1 MRLRIVA
8 VTLLF
13 AVGGCSS
20 PIGLAGTTGRP
31 MNAVPT
37 GIVHVAA
44 GSDTD
49 GSTATDPA
57 TGGST
62 TTGPVVP
69 GPGATDRAAPGSGT
83 AGFTAADPLM
93 PEPVP
98 VGPAP
103 AAPAAGAPPVAGPET
118 PAVKPGAAQP
128 RRPESDFPLPP
139 PARSVNCRQIKCVA
153 LTFDDGPGPYTGMLL
168 DILARYQARATFFV
182 LGRMVAVDHR
192 DSLHRM
198 VAEGHEVGNHTWD
211 HLDLTGLPEAEII
224 HQLRRTQEIVR
235 HAIGFEM
242 TLMRPPYGSTNTR
255 VTDVSRHEGLAQVLW
270 NVDTVD
276 WRDRKASIVTERA
289 ANIQPGSIV
298 LMHDIYPST
307 VLAVPRLLNELTAK
321 GYTFVTI
328 PELYGEPLTGGP
340 VRSLNIPPA
349 AMARLR
355 ALDGPAHG
363 TRGRPRP

>member
-13 AVGGCSS
+13 AVGGCAS
-20 PIGLAGTTGRP
+20 PIGLAGITGRP
-31 MNAVPT
+31 MDATPT
-37 GIVHVAA
+37 GIVHLAA

-49 GSTATDPA
+49 GSTVTDPA

-62 TTGPVVP
+62 TTGPAAP
-69 GPGATDRAAPGSGT
+69 APGSGT
-83 AGFTAADPLM
+83 AGSTVAGPLM
-93 PEPVP
+93 PESVPADPVRAD
-98 VGPAP
+98 PAP

-118 PAVKPGAAQP
+118 PAAKPGAVQQ

-139 PARSVNCRQIKCVA
+139 PARPVNCRQIKCVA
-153 LTFDDGPGPYTGMLL
+153 LTFDDGPGPYTGLLL
-168 DILARYQARATFFV
+168 DILVKYQARATFFV

-192 DSLHRM
+192 DSLYRM

-255 VTDVSRHEGLAQVLW
+255 VTDVSRREGLAQVLW

-276 WRDRKASIVTERA
+276 WRDRRASIVTERA
-289 ANIQPGSIV
+289 ADVEPGSIV

-307 VLAVPRLLNELTAK
+307 VMAVPRLLNELTAK

-340 VRSLNIPPA
+340 VRSLDIPRA

-363 TRGRPRP
+363 PRGRPRP

>member
-1 MRLRIVA
+1 
-8 VTLLF
+8 
-13 AVGGCSS
+13 
-20 PIGLAGTTGRP
+20 
-31 MNAVPT
+31 
-37 GIVHVAA
+37 
-44 GSDTD
+44 
-49 GSTATDPA
+49 
-57 TGGST
+57 
-62 TTGPVVP
+62 
-69 GPGATDRAAPGSGT
+69 
-83 AGFTAADPLM
+83 M
-93 PEPVP
+93 PESV
-98 VGPAP
+98 P
-103 AAPAAGAPPVAGPET
+103 AAPAAGAPPVSGPGT
-118 PAVKPGAAQP
+118 PAEKPGAVQP

-139 PARSVNCRQIKCVA
+139 PARPVNCRQIRCVA

-168 DILARYQARATFFV
+168 DILAKYQARATFFV
-182 LGRMVAVDHR
+182 LGRMVAVDHQ
-192 DSLHRM
+192 DSLRRM

-235 HAIGFEM
+235 HAIGFET

-255 VTDVSRHEGLAQVLW
+255 VTDVSRREGLAQVLW

-289 ANIQPGSIV
+289 ANVEPGSIV

-340 VRSLNIPPA
+340 VRSLNIPSA

-355 ALDGPAHG
+355 ALDVPAHDP
-363 TRGRPRP
+363 RGRPRP